1 MDIKRFEVNPLCEN
15 CYVVS
20 DDTSKDKNGAS
31 IKECVIID
39 CGCSDE
45 HEWEDIKNY
54 LANEGLQVKHLLNT
68 HLHFDHVWGN
78 TFVYRDFGLR
88 PEANYADLHIYEN
101 MDEQIRSVVGVG
113 IPHPPLPPLGT
124 SLLDN
129 SEITFGNTT
138 LKVITTPGHSR
149 GCICFYSEKDAV
161 LFSGDTLFC
170 GSCGRTDL
178 EGGNFQD
185 IMLSLQ
191 KLATLPDDTKVFC
204 GHGPSTTIGREKLYN
219 PYLRG

>member
-20 DDTSKDKNGAS
+20 DDT
-31 IKECVIID
+31 KEAVIVD

-45 HEWEDIKNY
+45 YEWADIKKY
-54 LANEGLQVKHLLNT
+54 IANNDLQVKHLLNT

-78 TFVYRDFGLR
+78 TFVHRDLGLR
-88 PEANYADLHIYEN
+88 PEANYEDLHIYEN

-124 SLLDN
+124 SLLDG
-129 SEITFGNTT
+129 SEVTFGNTT
-138 LKVITTPGHSR
+138 LKVLATPGHSR
-149 GCICFYSEKDAV
+149 GCICFYSEKDKV

-178 EGGNFQD
+178 EGGSYQD
-185 IMLSLQ
+185 IVKSLLKLSM
-191 KLATLPDDTKVFC
+191 LPDDIQVFC
-204 GHGPSTTIGREKLYN
+204 GHGPSTTIGREKQYN